1 MIHFPIHP
9 LILLRVA
16 CDSELIQSL
25 CGAAAGHEIDL
36 NCSKP
41 PICCG
46 VMCNRLELDKVNM
59 ECLYIKKKNL
69 FQVLHHSFFPHAL
82 DPEGHIPLAGYL

>member
-59 ECLYIKKKNL
+59 ECLYIKKKKSLSGSASL
-69 FQVLHHSFFPHAL
+69 FLPSCS
-82 DPEGHIPLAGYL
+82 